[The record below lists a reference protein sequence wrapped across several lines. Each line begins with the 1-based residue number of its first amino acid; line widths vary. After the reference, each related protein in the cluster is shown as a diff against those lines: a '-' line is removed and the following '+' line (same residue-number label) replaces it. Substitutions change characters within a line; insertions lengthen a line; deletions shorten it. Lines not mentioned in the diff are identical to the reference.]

1 MSAGKTFGGWRGA
14 VRAVFVAAW
23 VAAAGAAAAQSS
35 NTTFTTS
42 TSRTETFTDTQ
53 QAVREDTFSTRLLA
67 VLDGSTTVYDM
78 TFSAAFSDPLVQAAV
93 LAAQGALTA
102 AGAPDA
108 VSFSGPTLTS
118 TSTVVTGTSS
128 VTQITSTTETETAT
142 LEHQIGPGSVLIGDR
157 GLCAAFD
164 PATGPTGCPGG
175 TLFTVLAGTEN
186 FNANV
191 HIAAEIFR
199 TVTTTSTFL
208 TTAVYTLFGVRQ
220 GGGGTVPEPSALAL
234 VLGALLAVAAAGR
247 ARRSRHFRRSAA
259 PLPM

>member
-1 MSAGKTFGGWRGA
+1 MGAGKTFGGWRGA
-14 VRAVFVAAW
+14 VRAVFAAAW
-23 VAAAGAAAAQSS
+23 VIAAGAAAAQVTNS
-35 NTTFTTS
+35 TFTSS

-102 AGAPDA
+102 AGSPDA

-118 TSTVVTGTSS
+118 TSTVVAGTSS
-128 VTQITSTTETETAT
+128 VTQITGTIETAT
-142 LEHQIGPGSVLIGDR
+142 VTLETQIGPGSILIGDR
-157 GLCAAFD
+157 GLCSGFS

-175 TLFTVLAGTEN
+175 TLFTVLAGTTN
-186 FNANV
+186 FNANT
-191 HIAAEIFR
+191 HTATEIFR

-220 GGGGTVPEPSALAL
+220 GGGGTVPEPGALAL
-234 VLGALLAVAAAGR
+234 ALLALAALRLVPRRPRGR
-247 ARRSRHFRRSAA
+247 AERLA
-259 PLPM
+259 

>member
-1 MSAGKTFGGWRGA
+1 MGAGKTFGGWRGA
-14 VRAVFVAAW
+14 VRAVFAAAW
-23 VAAAGAAAAQSS
+23 VAAAGAAAAQSTDIVT
-35 NTTFTTS
+35 NS

-78 TFSAAFSDPLVQAAV
+78 TFSVAFSDPLVQAAV
-93 LAAQGALTA
+93 VAAQGALTA

-118 TSTVVTGTSS
+118 TSTVVAGTSS
-128 VTQITSTTETETAT
+128 VTQITNTSETVTAT
-142 LEHQIGPGSVLIGDR
+142 VEIQIGPGSVLIGDR
-157 GLCAAFD
+157 GLCVAFD

-175 TLFTVLAGTEN
+175 TPFTVLAGTTN
-186 FNANV
+186 FNTNV
-191 HIAAEIFR
+191 HTATEIFR

-220 GGGGTVPEPSALAL
+220 GGGGTVPEPAGLAL
-234 VLGALLAVAAAGR
+234 VLLALLMLAGTR
-247 ARRSRHFRRSAA
+247 FARRPKQRSA
-259 PLPM
+259 LPS